1 MQWHATNSHKIIA
14 MSIHKDLC
22 EKILLKKQITTHG
35 HGVFGVE
42 KGLENSGVKT
52 WVSSKK
58 VGSKLY
64 GVSKVIVK
72 NIANVWEELCL
83 LRHHED
89 ESDAGC

>member
-1 MQWHATNSHKIIA
+1 MW
-14 MSIHKDLC
+14 KDFVK
-22 EKILLKKQITTHG
+22 EIDNYHG

-42 KGLENSGVKT
+42 KGLENSGIKT

-72 NIANVWEELCL
+72 NIANVWEEL
-83 LRHHED
+83 
-89 ESDAGC
+89 